1 MGRFVVLLCRCLF
14 LNAKLTSS
22 LSAYEE
28 GPGEEGEPHSLGGF
42 ESSEWGNEASKA
54 ILDDAG
60 PSWSEVYIGC
70 LPTWWGQ
77 PTFRI
82 FYINPALPV

>member
-1 MGRFVVLLCRCLF
+1 MGLNGTVCSLALRCLF

-42 ESSEWGNEASKA
+42 ESSEWGNEANEA

-70 LPTWWGQ
+70 LPT
-77 PTFRI
+77 
-82 FYINPALPV
+82 